1 MVPRG
6 VRSRTTHRGWA
17 AHRRHDGHQARPHG
31 VSRIRQVLAL
41 GRHHRADADR
51 GGSRAEAAHQC
62 VRGGPGRADHRVAHR
77 AEHPRRHGGERGG
90 LPGAGVT
97 GSDHRAAR
105 GVPRV
110 LAGAA
115 PGPAARASLR
125 RRAMG
130 TAGGGAAARAPDAR
144 SDRAER
150 ALRLTADAGWF
161 GHPRGLSTLFF
172 TEMWERFSYYGMR
185 GFLILYMT
193 KALGFTDP
201 HAGAVYGN
209 YVGSVWLAAIFG
221 GVIADRWLGHYR
233 SVLLGG
239 IIIALGHFTLAFH
252 ALPFFYAGLSLIV
265 IGTGLLKPTVST
277 LVGSLYEQGDERR
290 DAGFSIFYMGINLGA
305 LLGPLVAGK
314 LAEGVDWHLG
324 FACAGVG
331 MTLGLVQY
339 VLGRGRL
346 QPAIERLA
354 ARPTPAAVS
363 PGLAPGVSHGG
374 FTAADW
380 KRMTAVVVFFA
391 FASLFWGA
399 YEQAG
404 STLALFAD
412 RNVRLELFGIT
423 LYASWFVSVQAAF
436 VILLSPIFAWLWI
449 KLGPRQPS
457 SPAKFALALV
467 FVGLAFVLLMP
478 AGAIAQG
485 GVRISPLW
493 LVAVYFIEELGE
505 LCLSPVGLSVV
516 TKLAPKQVVGLMMGV
531 FFLSNAL
538 GNKLAGW
545 SAGFISTTPLPTLF
559 GVTAGVTLGAAA
571 VMFMLITPIQRLMGG
586 VR

>member
-1 MVPRG
+1 V
-6 VRSRTTHRGWA
+6 TT
-17 AHRRHDGHQARPHG
+17 P
-31 VSRIRQVLAL
+31 
-41 GRHHRADADR
+41 
-51 GGSRAEAAHQC
+51 
-62 VRGGPGRADHRVAHR
+62 
-77 AEHPRRHGGERGG
+77 
-90 LPGAGVT
+90 
-97 GSDHRAAR
+97 
-105 GVPRV
+105 
-110 LAGAA
+110 A
-115 PGPAARASLR
+115 PGS
-125 RRAMG
+125 
-130 TAGGGAAARAPDAR
+130 
-144 SDRAER
+144 S
-150 ALRLTADAGWF
+150 WF

-239 IIIALGHFTLAFH
+239 IVIALGHFTLALH

-265 IGTGLLKPTVST
+265 VGTGLLKPNVST

-305 LLGPLVAGK
+305 LLGPVVAGK

-339 VLGRGRL
+339 VLGRRRL
-346 QPAIERLA
+346 QPAMDRLA
-354 ARPTPAAVS
+354 RRPGPAATAAVTGS
-363 PGLAPGVSHGG
+363 AGG
-374 FTAADW
+374 FTPEDW

-404 STLALFAD
+404 STLNLFAD
-412 RNVRLELFGIT
+412 RYVHLELLGIK
-423 LYASWFVSVQAAF
+423 LYASWFVSIQAAF
-436 VILLSPIFAWLWI
+436 VILLSPLFAWLWV

-457 SPAKFALALV
+457 SPAKFALALL
-467 FVGLAFVLLMP
+467 FVGVAFVLLMP

-485 GVRISPLW
+485 GVKISPLW

-559 GVTAGVTLGAAA
+559 GVTAAVTLGAA
-571 VMFMLITPIQRLMGG
+571 VMMFLLIKPVQRLMSG